1 MKDCTIKVISWGE
14 KKIVLFNLL
23 FLYLNWK
30 STIYSHDD
38 MCGVYL
44 SVFSIIKIIS
54 VCYAKSVAT
63 AKREKRENE
72 NNL

>member
-1 MKDCTIKVISWGE
+1 LEG
-14 KKIVLFNLL
+14 
-23 FLYLNWK
+23 
-30 STIYSHDD
+30 TIYSHDD

>member
-1 MKDCTIKVISWGE
+1 
-14 KKIVLFNLL
+14 
-23 FLYLNWK
+23 
-30 STIYSHDD
+30 

>member
-1 MKDCTIKVISWGE
+1 
-14 KKIVLFNLL
+14 
-23 FLYLNWK
+23 
-30 STIYSHDD
+30 

-72 NNL
+72 NNLWLPTIAHFPLQA